1 MNISLP
7 KMLELMASDFRL
19 ANSVVLVQTILRSTS
34 MATSPAPITPGSMT
48 ATPVATV
55 GVNRDTN
62 CGTMSMCTF

>member
-34 MATSPAPITPGSMT
+34 MATSPAAITPGSTT

-55 GVNRDTN
+55 GANRDTTR
-62 CGTMSMCTF
+62 GTMSMCTF